1 MAKFKEGDAVYHL
14 VGNQAFKKTI
24 IKVLEPKL
32 LSGQRYIVQGGGIAT
47 VVMGTM
53 YGSADDVVSES
64 DLTDRVVEKPKAK
77 ES

>member
-1 MAKFKEGDAVYHL
+1 MAKFKKGDAVYHI
-14 VGNQAFKKTI
+14 VGNQAHKKTI

-32 LSGQRYIVQGGGIAT
+32 LHGQRYIVQGSSVAGALMS
-47 VVMGTM
+47 VM

-64 DLTDRVVEKPKAK
+64 DLTEREVESDNK